1 MKVKKDNRVLVINDK
16 LKDRY
21 VQDLGYTVV
30 EEEKKPSGSTEEKS
44 EK

>member
-1 MKVKKDNRVLVINDK
+1 MKVKKDNKILVINDK

-30 EEEKKPSGSTEEKS
+30 EEKKKTDPKEQKANV
-44 EK
+44 